1 MSDQTVILMIG
12 LAFNFV
18 AMLIGGFALLFS
30 GGRWLSQIVERLAA
44 VEVSVKYLMVSRER
58 DEARRASNSDA
69 RKRRAPRPQAMARNH
84 QSS

>member
-44 VEVSVKYLMVSRER
+44 VEVSVKYLMVSSER
-58 DEARRASNSDA
+58 DE
-69 RKRRAPRPQAMARNH
+69 ARNH